1 MSPIALGLDLL
12 LAALLLMA
20 LIMGARLNTR
30 LKALRDS
37 QAHFV
42 EAVADLDQAAMRAE
56 SGLAALRHATEDTHD
71 QLLTRIETARGL
83 IAKLERA
90 SLDAE
95 RALSAA
101 PPPQA
106 QSQAHSQSRGAAT
119 PPSRSLAAIAA
130 LAEGRGAESR
140 GAESRAAPQ
149 PAPEGA
155 RRAGPAEPPL
165 RLRSRARSTFD
176 HDLFDPDSP
185 LDLGPLRG
193 RRKDDRR

>member
-12 LAALLLMA
+12 LAALLLTA
-20 LIMGARLNTR
+20 LVMGARLNGR

-42 EAVADLDQAAMRAE
+42 KAVADLDQAASRAE
-56 SGLAALRHATEDTHD
+56 SGLAALRVATEDTHD
-71 QLLTRIETARGL
+71 QLLARIETARGL

-101 PPPQA
+101 PPP
-106 QSQAHSQSRGAAT
+106 RTAT
-119 PPSRSLAAIAA
+119 PPGRSLAAIAA
-130 LAEGRGAESR
+130 LAEGRATPPPEPGTGIGRR
-140 GAESRAAPQ
+140 G
-149 PAPEGA
+149 
-155 RRAGPAEPPL
+155 EPPPPSRT
-165 RLRSRARSTFD
+165 RLRGRSTFD
-176 HDLFDPDSP
+176 DDLFDPDSP

>member
-42 EAVADLDQAAMRAE
+42 KAVADLDQAAARAE
-56 SGLAALRHATEDTHD
+56 SGLAALRYATEDTHD

-106 QSQAHSQSRGAAT
+106 QSQSQSRAAAAA

-130 LAEGRGAESR
+130 LAEGRGAEGR
-140 GAESRAAPQ
+140 AAESRAASSP
-149 PAPEGA
+149 PSAEGA
-155 RRAGPAEPPL
+155 RRSGSAEPPL
-165 RLRSRARSTFD
+165 RMRTRGRSTFD
-176 HDLFDPDSP
+176 HDLFDPNSP
-185 LDLGPLRG
+185 LDLGPLGG

>member
-12 LAALLLMA
+12 LAALLLTA
-20 LIMGARLNTR
+20 LVMGARLNRR

-42 EAVADLDQAAMRAE
+42 KAVSDLDQAASRAE
-56 SGLAALRHATEDTHD
+56 SGLAALRVATEDTHD
-71 QLLTRIETARGL
+71 QLLARIETARGL

-101 PPPQA
+101 PAPKT
-106 QSQAHSQSRGAAT
+106 AT
-119 PPSRSLAAIAA
+119 PPGRSLAAIAA
-130 LAEGRGAESR
+130 LAEGRATPPPEPGLGRR
-140 GAESRAAPQ
+140 G
-149 PAPEGA
+149 
-155 RRAGPAEPPL
+155 EPPPPSRT
-165 RLRSRARSTFD
+165 RLRGRSTFD
-176 HDLFDPDSP
+176 DDLFDPDSP

>member
-1 MSPIALGLDLL
+1 MSPIALGLDIL
-12 LAALLLMA
+12 LASLLLMA

-42 EAVADLDQAAMRAE
+42 QAVADLDQAAARAE
-56 SGLAALRHATEDTHD
+56 SGLADLRRATEDTHD
-71 QLLTRIETARGL
+71 QLLARIETARGL

-106 QSQAHSQSRGAAT
+106 QSPAQARGAPAA
-119 PPSRSLAAIAA
+119 PSRSLAAIAA
-130 LAEGRGAESR
+130 LAEGRAE
-140 GAESRAAPQ
+140 GRAATP
-149 PAPEGA
+149 PAADAG
-155 RRAGPAEPPL
+155 RRAGAAEPPL
-165 RLRSRARSTFD
+165 RMRNRGRSTFD